1 MAAKDLQTALQLIPA
16 NEQLVSQ
23 RIATATANT
32 YKHNSVSS
40 QAEFMD
46 QVQQK
51 LLVRLELF
59 VRLMLKRLGVSA
71 GDEKALQQE
80 LHTILVTGGLI
91 AKKAG
96 KGTCVQATS

>member
-1 MAAKDLQTALQLIPA
+1 MAAKDLQTAPELIPA

-23 RIATATANT
+23 RIATATAST

-51 LLVRLELF
+51 LLVRLELL
-59 VRLMLKRLGVSA
+59 VRLMLKRLGLSA
-71 GDEKALQQE
+71 GDGKALQE

-91 AKKAG
+91 TKKAG